1 MKKIPLWKNIVLIF
15 CLIVTI
21 IIATLAWFYNDHRG
35 TVNLNV
41 EVGEA
46 SYVQIS
52 GDGGNNWSE
61 DLEIGIGVN
70 QNFKEISGDGT
81 TFYEPVYELGENS
94 EGKLAY
100 QIVNFAKV
108 EDTEKFYEQ
117 TFEIRSD
124 LSQYIHLAPESF
136 VAAVNDARESN
147 IEGAVRIAFFE
158 VDDNDAEK
166 LIFVWAPNSKTEYM
180 YDSNAFTKEG
190 NVEDY
195 YYFQKSTRPV
205 DVNALVATNN
215 DVAVIHTN
223 GTGASNSCSG
233 CGYDAKHK
241 FLWTCGQD
249 LPENTPALLKI
260 DVPEGADFGYKKIRI
275 RVWLEGHDRE
285 CVNLLGRQKF
295 TMNLQFNAERG
306 E

>member
-15 CLIVTI
+15 SLIVTI

-35 TVNLNV
+35 TVNLDV
-41 EVGEA
+41 QVGEA

-81 TFYEPVYELGENS
+81 TFFEPVYEVLENS
-94 EGKLAY
+94 EGKLAS
-100 QIVNFAKV
+100 QIVSFQQVTDK
-108 EDTEKFYEQ
+108 EKYYEQ

-124 LSQYIHLAPESF
+124 LSQNIHLAPESF
-136 VAAVNDARESN
+136 VTALDDEREGN
-147 IEGAVRIAFFE
+147 IDGAIRVAFFE
-158 VDDNDAEK
+158 LDENDREK
-166 LIFVWAPNSKTEYM
+166 LIFIWAPNSKTEYL
-180 YDSNAFTKEG
+180 YGTDTFTKEG
-190 NVEDY
+190 NVEETY
-195 YYFQKSTRPV
+195 YYQRSVRPV
-205 DVNALVATNN
+205 DVNSQVATGS

-223 GTGASNSCSG
+223 GSGASNSCSG
-233 CGYDAKHK
+233 CGYDATHK
-241 FLWTCGQD
+241 FLWSCGQD
-249 LPENTPALLKI
+249 LPENTPALLRI
-260 DVPEGADFGYKKIRI
+260 DVPEGAEFGSKTIRI

-295 TMNLQFNAERG
+295 TMNFQFNAERG